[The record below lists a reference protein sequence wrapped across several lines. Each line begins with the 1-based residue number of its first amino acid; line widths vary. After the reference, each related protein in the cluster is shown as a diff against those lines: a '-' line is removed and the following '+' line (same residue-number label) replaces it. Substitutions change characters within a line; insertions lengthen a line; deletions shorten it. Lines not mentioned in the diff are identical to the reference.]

1 VLQGRRAPSSASE
14 GSALRKTEEVTVK
27 KALVTLFL
35 TALLGSA
42 VAAGSAPAAT
52 PKPIKCT
59 LYYCWHN

>member
-1 VLQGRRAPSSASE
+1 M
-14 GSALRKTEEVTVK
+14 K

-42 VAAGSAPAAT
+42 VAAGSASAT
-52 PKPIKCT
+52 TPPPIKCT